1 MNESLLIKVDNQNNT
16 DVSFFCSQSTD
27 IVSNIIKIFWK
38 MKNLPPVF
46 VSNFDTDEGM
56 QHMCFES

>member
-27 IVSNIIKIFWK
+27 IVPNIIKIFWK
-38 MKNLPPVF
+38 MKNYTHVF
-46 VSNFDTDEGM
+46 VSNFNTDARTQFVFFKG
-56 QHMCFES
+56 